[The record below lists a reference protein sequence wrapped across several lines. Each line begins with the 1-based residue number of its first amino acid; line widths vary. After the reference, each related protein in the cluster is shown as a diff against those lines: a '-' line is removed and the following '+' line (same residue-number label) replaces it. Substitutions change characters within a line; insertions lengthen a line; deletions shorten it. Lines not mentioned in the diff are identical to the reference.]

1 MAPRPEASLAAVL
14 LTQRLVDV
22 PVEPLKAAEY
32 WAVLDR
38 VDDLASLLGLDAERV
53 ASASGVEFALAE
65 RMVHRFDAA
74 TAVAFALDELEQSGV
89 RVVSSVDD
97 GYPASLF
104 ALGHRA
110 PPVLYAA
117 GRVAL
122 LATPLL
128 GIVGSRDVGEDG
140 AQIARDAARA
150 AAREGLGVVSGGAKG
165 VDRLA
170 MQGALEADGIAVGVL
185 ADSLLRTV
193 RDPDVRRAITDG
205 QLCVC
210 SPYQPS
216 SPFTVANAMGRNKI
230 IYTLSQATFVVA
242 SDLEQGGTWGGA
254 TEALRRNIVPV
265 LVWTGA
271 GEGPGNEKLIQLGAK
286 GVASID
292 DLFPLPGRV
301 SSVEASPSQQ
311 LALEV

>member
-1 MAPRPEASLAAVL
+1 MAPRSEASLAAVL

-32 WAVLDR
+32 WTVLDR
-38 VDDLASLLGLDAERV
+38 VGDLASLLGLDADRV
-53 ASASGVEFALAE
+53 ATSGVEFSLAE

-74 TAVAFALDELEQSGV
+74 TALAFALDELEQSGV

-97 GYPASLF
+97 GYPASLRE
-104 ALGHRA
+104 LGHRA
-110 PPVLYAA
+110 PPALYAA
-117 GRVAL
+117 GNVGL

-128 GIVGSRDVGEDG
+128 GIVGSRDVAEDG
-140 AQIARDAARA
+140 AQIAGDAARA
-150 AAREGLGVVSGGAKG
+150 AVAHGLGVVSGGARG

-170 MQGALEADGIAVGVL
+170 MQGALESDGIAVGVL

-210 SPYQPS
+210 SPYRPLA
-216 SPFTVANAMGRNKI
+216 PFTVANAMGRNKI
-230 IYTLSQATFVVA
+230 VYALSQATFVVA

-254 TEALRRNIVPV
+254 TEALRRNIAPV
-265 LVWTGA
+265 VVWTGA
-271 GEGPGNEKLIQLGAK
+271 GAGLGNAKLVELGATP
-286 GVASID
+286 VASID
-292 DLFPLPGRV
+292 ELFPLPGRV
-301 SSVEASPSQQ
+301 SSVEASPSKQ